1 MCCME
6 IPKEARKCPY
16 CQHFQNRWTMFIYHP
31 AFAMLVA
38 FIPLA
43 GILIT
48 LGKMFDT
55 GEDYVTYK
63 DQIAITESQLVFGE
77 TKSSAT
83 VDVIGTIKNTS
94 PIAWKEIEFHVD
106 FFDATGK
113 RMDVGEKENSFFYL
127 PAKGTSAFKV
137 TFTREFPETNYV
149 KQTVSVVKAK
159 DARARW

>member
-1 MCCME
+1 ME
-6 IPKEARKCPY
+6 IPKEALKCPY

-113 RMDVGEKENSFFYL
+113 RMDVGEKENSFSTCPQKELLLLRSHSRGSFQ
-127 PAKGTSAFKV
+127 
-137 TFTREFPETNYV
+137 R
-149 KQTVSVVKAK
+149 QIM
-159 DARARW
+159 